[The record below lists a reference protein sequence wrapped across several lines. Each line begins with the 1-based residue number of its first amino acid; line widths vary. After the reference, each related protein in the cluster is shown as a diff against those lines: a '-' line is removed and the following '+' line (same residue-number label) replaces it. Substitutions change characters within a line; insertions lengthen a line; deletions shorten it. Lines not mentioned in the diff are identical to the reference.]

1 MGLRKGD
8 LRDLVYDV
16 FEVDSF
22 ASKMG
27 SDKDIVTLSFSV
39 KEKNAADDL
48 MQFLERGYNYILDAD
63 VTPGQQSDGTYKV
76 FVEMERD
83 SSVIE
88 NILNIVEGVKSLTEV
103 DRFRFRYY
111 KNFRSRN
118 ADEESLQEMVPTDPD
133 NYGIVT
139 NETNLNNYKNFF
151 NKSYLENV
159 DMLEDTIILKRKYAD
174 PIAFEF
180 VDFGDVRTINENIE
194 GTLDIMNS
202 YPEVLFL
209 TKYLGD
215 YNISKY
221 GDKLVFEN
229 DNTALVVKR
238 IIV

>member
-1 MGLRKGD
+1 MGLKKGD
-8 LRDLVYDV
+8 LRDLVYDI
-16 FEVDSF
+16 FEIDSF
-22 ASKMG
+22 SSKMG

-39 KEKNAADDL
+39 KERNAADDL

-76 FVEMERD
+76 FVEMERNTD
-83 SSVIE
+83 VIG
-88 NILNIVEGVKSLTEV
+88 NILDVVDGVKSLSDV
-103 DRFRFRYY
+103 DGFRFRYY
-111 KNFRSRN
+111 KNFRSRD
-118 ADEESLQEMVPTDPD
+118 ADEESLQEMVPVDPD
-133 NYGIVT
+133 NYGVVT
-139 NETNLNNYKNFF
+139 NETSLNNYKNFF

-180 VDFGDVRTINENIE
+180 VDFGDIRTINENIE
-194 GTLDIMNS
+194 GPLDLMNS

-229 DNTALVVKR
+229 NDAALVVKR
-238 IIV
+238 ISG